1 MRNVVIPHNV
11 PSDVQRAFQQV
22 NLALRELCIPLLTK
36 ESSLSGIA
44 EGTRAHFMEGDKL
57 YRYTKVG
64 GKLFKEEVS
73 EHFEE
78 GSSVEFIR
86 QVEVSAGAPKKV
98 VAAYR
103 RVANA
108 PAAMSFDVE
117 WYRLD
122 GEQQPQSVPSEEE
135 PTDVSFSPQTPSL
148 ETGKHYVEVTFTPQT
163 FELGIIGRVLVR
175 EEGDT

>member
-22 NLALRELCIPLLTK
+22 NLALQELCVPLLNK

-57 YRYTKVG
+57 YRYTKIN

-78 GSSVEFIR
+78 GSRVDVLR
-86 QVEVSAGAPKKV
+86 QVEYTPEAPRQIVVDYMRSLDSPRAVSFGTAWHRLLDDGVREPLLADEIPTDI
-98 VAAYR
+98 
-103 RVANA
+103 
-108 PAAMSFDVE
+108 SFDP
-117 WYRLD
+117 L
-122 GEQQPQSVPSEEE
+122 
-135 PTDVSFSPQTPSL
+135 TPSSDA
-148 ETGKHYVEVTFTPQT
+148 GKHYVTVTFTPPDY
-163 FELGIIGRVLVR
+163 GDADRIIGSVIV
-175 EEGDT
+175 EEA